1 MFCSMTFNLAR
12 TLLAVFLMSAIRSS
26 SSCFTFSSVCGADR
40 IALCFFFTSSTLA
53 CILSMFSRISS
64 TSAKNSS
71 MKLAPS
77 STVTETSSSPC
88 AALRAASRSLV
99 ILDSLARSQSSPR
112 ARHFR
117 LV

>member
-1 MFCSMTFNLAR
+1 L
-12 TLLAVFLMSAIRSS
+12 
-26 SSCFTFSSVCGADR
+26 SSVCGADR

-53 CILSMFSRISS
+53 CILSINTQL

-88 AALRAASRSLV
+88 A
-99 ILDSLARSQSSPR
+99 
-112 ARHFR
+112 
-117 LV
+117 

>member
-1 MFCSMTFNLAR
+1 FNLAR

-26 SSCFTFSSVCGADR
+26 SSCFTSAQTRKAQV

-53 CILSMFSRISS
+53 CILSINTQL

-88 AALRAASRSLV
+88 A
-99 ILDSLARSQSSPR
+99 
-112 ARHFR
+112 
-117 LV
+117 

>member
-1 MFCSMTFNLAR
+1 MNFDVHIL
-12 TLLAVFLMSAIRSS
+12 
-26 SSCFTFSSVCGADR
+26 SSVCGADR

-53 CILSMFSRISS
+53 CILSINTQL

-88 AALRAASRSLV
+88 A
-99 ILDSLARSQSSPR
+99 
-112 ARHFR
+112 
-117 LV
+117 